1 MQIYNDKLLYNE
13 DIKKVGCVLLIAM
26 LSFPCFAK
34 KRISL
39 EGNWGVTKS
48 IISKQPIQAWLEDNN
63 KGLLLEF
70 SVNLGTIEVTITNLA
85 GEVVYKLSVE
95 SKPLVIISLDKE
107 VKEGDIL
114 SITDG
119 MNIVYGKIDMNM

>member
-1 MQIYNDKLLYNE
+1 M
-13 DIKKVGCVLLIAM
+13 
-26 LSFPCFAK
+26 
-34 KRISL
+34 
-39 EGNWGVTKS
+39 
-48 IISKQPIQAWLEDNN
+48 
-63 KGLLLEF
+63 
-70 SVNLGTIEVTITNLA
+70 TITNLA

>member
-1 MQIYNDKLLYNE
+1 MKTL
-13 DIKKVGCVLLIAM
+13 KKVGCVLLIAM

-70 SVNLGTIEVTITNLA
+70 SVNLGTVEVTITNLA

>member
-1 MQIYNDKLLYNE
+1 M
-13 DIKKVGCVLLIAM
+13 
-26 LSFPCFAK
+26 
-34 KRISL
+34 
-39 EGNWGVTKS
+39 
-48 IISKQPIQAWLEDNN
+48 
-63 KGLLLEF
+63 LLEF
-70 SVNLGTIEVTITNLA
+70 SVNLGTVEVTITNLA

-119 MNIVYGKIDMNM
+119 MNIVYGKIDMNMWWIFNYILIVYYISIADFVKIIF